1 MGFIS
6 KALFLII
13 SITIAG
19 CVTTTTNTPPEAT
32 ITSNTIDL
40 TEDPD
45 DLWVR
50 IRRGFA
56 VPNIDTELSQKWTDY
71 YSAHPQSILTMT
83 TRASKYLYH
92 VVDELHQ
99 RGMPTELALL
109 PFVES
114 AYNPSALSRS
124 QASGL
129 WQFIPS
135 TGRYYNLKQDW
146 WLDERRDP
154 IASTNA
160 ALDYLDYLY
169 EFQGDWHLALASY
182 NWGEGAVK
190 RAIAKNE
197 KQDLGTDY
205 LSLTMPDE
213 TSNYVPKL
221 QAFKNIISNPKKYG
235 LTLPN
240 IDNVPYFTKVRKNQV
255 IDVEIAASLAEMTV
269 EDFTAL
275 NAAHNQ
281 AVIIADNSPNLLI
294 PAEKVNAFYKNLS
307 QYKGKLS
314 SWTLHQ
320 RQDNERLGD
329 IAKQYKISVDKLK
342 SINGISGNKTDL
354 SVLIVPDLNAENANI
369 ETKLETKALSLNK
382 NSKIQSNQ
390 THLIKKGDTL
400 YGLARRYKTTV
411 SEIKKLNNLKGNK
424 LATGKKLQLP
434 SSALNI

>member
-1 MGFIS
+1 MRSITR
-6 KALFLII
+6 ALII
-13 SITIAG
+13 LISLVLVG
-19 CVTTTTNTPPEAT
+19 CVTTKPNTPPEAA
-32 ITSNTIDL
+32 ITSSTIDL
-40 TEDPD
+40 TSSPD
-45 DLWVR
+45 DLWDR
-50 IRRGFA
+50 IRLGFA
-56 VPNIDTELSQKWTDY
+56 VPNINTELSQKWTDY
-71 YSAHPQSILTMT
+71 YASHPQSILTMT

-124 QASGL
+124 KASGL

-154 IASTNA
+154 IASTDA

-197 KQDLGTDY
+197 KQGLSTDY
-205 LSLTMPDE
+205 LSLTMPEE

-221 QAFKNIISNPKKYG
+221 QAFKNIISNPNKYG

-240 IDNVPYFTKVRKNQV
+240 VNNSPYFTKVHKKDV
-255 IDVEIAASLAEMTV
+255 IDIEIAANLAEMSL
-269 EDFTAL
+269 EEFTAL

-281 AVIIADNSPNLLI
+281 AVIIADNSPTLLI
-294 PAEKVNAFYKNLS
+294 PADKVGAFYKNLS
-307 QYKGKLS
+307 SYKGKLS
-314 SWTLHQ
+314 TWTLHK
-320 RQDNERLGD
+320 RQNNESISD
-329 IAKQYKISVDKLK
+329 IAKQYNISVEQLK
-342 SINGISGNKTDL
+342 SINGISSNNTDL
-354 SVLIVPDLNAENANI
+354 NAFIVPDPSSNI
-369 ETKLETKALSLNK
+369 DSGQLKLATKLPSLNK
-382 NSKIQSNQ
+382 SSKIQATK

-400 YGLARRYKTTV
+400 YKLARRYKTTV
-411 SEIKKLNNLKGNK
+411 SAIKKLNNLRGNN
-424 LATGKKLQLP
+424 LAIGKRIQLP
-434 SSALNI
+434 S

>member
-1 MGFIS
+1 MKPITR
-6 KALFLII
+6 ALILLVSFVM
-13 SITIAG
+13 AG
-19 CVTTTTNTPPEAT
+19 CVTTKTHTPPEAA
-32 ITSNTIDL
+32 ITSSTIDL
-40 TEDPD
+40 TSSPN
-45 DLWVR
+45 DLWDR
-50 IRRGFA
+50 IRLGFA
-56 VPNIDTELSQKWTDY
+56 VPNIDTELSRKWTDY
-71 YSAHPQSILTMT
+71 YASHPQSILTMT

-197 KQDLGTDY
+197 KQGLGTDY

-213 TSNYVPKL
+213 TSNYVPRL
-221 QAFKNIISNPKKYG
+221 QAFKNIISEPKKYG

-240 IDNVPYFTKVRKNQV
+240 INNTPYFTKIRKKDV
-255 IDVEIAASLAEMTV
+255 IDIEIAANLAEMSV
-269 EDFTAL
+269 EEFTAL

-294 PAEKVNAFYKNLS
+294 PADKVGAFYKNLNS
-307 QYKGKLS
+307 YKGKLS
-314 SWTLHQ
+314 TWTLHK
-320 RQDNERLGD
+320 RQDNESISD
-329 IAKQYKISVDKLK
+329 IAKKYNITVDQLK
-342 SINGISGNKTDL
+342 SINGFTRDSNDL
-354 SVLIVPDLNAENANI
+354 NAFIVPDPSSNIDAEQLKLA
-369 ETKLETKALSLNK
+369 TKLPSLNK
-382 NSKIQSNQ
+382 SSKIQSNK

-400 YGLARRYKTTV
+400 YGLAKRYKTTV
-411 SEIKKLNNLKGNK
+411 SAIKKLNNLKGNN
-424 LATGKKLQLP
+424 LATGKRIRLP
-434 SSALNI
+434 S